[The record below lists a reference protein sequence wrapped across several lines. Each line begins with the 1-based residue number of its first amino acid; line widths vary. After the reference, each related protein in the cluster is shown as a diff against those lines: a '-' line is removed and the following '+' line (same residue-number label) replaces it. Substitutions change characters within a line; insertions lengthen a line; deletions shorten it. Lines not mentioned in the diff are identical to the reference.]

1 MGGKCKMTRT
11 HIHSLPEKHG
21 QTGQLKQSGKIG
33 NKQVD
38 SRSIVV
44 GMITYSYSTSPQCG
58 LHISHSARFSTT
70 TYINL
75 VPPTASP
82 AAPPHGLPYRESI
95 RLPPSADPR
104 VIPLSI
110 QVSPFTS
117 SRFIQNSCNCSA
129 APTISRRRG
138 RSIKSE
144 ELQITR
150 FASPWQYTIWQISQ
164 LASNR
169 CARSASVR
177 CPHPP
182 TLMK

>member
-82 AAPPHGLPYRESI
+82 AAPPMVCLTGSQSDC
-95 RLPPSADPR
+95 PPLLILGSSP
-104 VIPLSI
+104 
-110 QVSPFTS
+110 SPFTCLHS
-117 SRFIQNSCNCSA
+117 LPPDSFKIHAIAQQRQ
-129 APTISRRRG
+129 
-138 RSIKSE
+138 
-144 ELQITR
+144 
-150 FASPWQYTIWQISQ
+150 QYQEGEGG
-164 LASNR
+164 L
-169 CARSASVR
+169 
-177 CPHPP
+177 
-182 TLMK
+182 